1 LHQYAVALGAFGVAG
16 IVWGSFAC
24 LAQIRRDGDLKRLIA
39 YSSVGHMGFTLLG
52 IATMTQVGIDGALFA
67 SVAHGLITG
76 LLFFL
81 VGGIKERYG
90 STDLY
95 AIGRGLY
102 GRARRYGALVAFAAV
117 ASLGLPGLAGFWGE
131 LYVLVGADRPG
142 PGLSVTAFHIYMGVA
157 GLGMVLTAA
166 YLLMVVRRVCM
177 GTAGDAENEAAL
189 AHDRDLSR
197 RELVSWLPL
206 AALTLLAGLWPA
218 VVLAVADP
226 AVQHVLGAVSTIGA
240 RR

>member
-1 LHQYAVALGAFGVAG
+1 
-16 IVWGSFAC
+16 
-24 LAQIRRDGDLKRLIA
+24 
-39 YSSVGHMGFTLLG
+39 MGFTLLG

-81 VGGIKERYG
+81 VGGFKERYG
-90 STDLY
+90 TTDLY
-95 AIGRGLY
+95 TLGRGLY

-142 PGLSVTAFHIYMGVA
+142 PGVSVTAFHIYMAIA

-166 YLLMVVRRVCM
+166 YLLLMVRRVCM
-177 GTAGDAENEAAL
+177 GQVADPANDTALVARD
-189 AHDRDLSR
+189 HDLTG
-197 RELVSWLPL
+197 RELASWLPL
-206 AALTLLAGLWPA
+206 AALTLVAGLWPA
-218 VVLAVADP
+218 LVLAVADP
-226 AVQHVLGAVSTIGA
+226 AVHHVLGAVSVIGA
-240 RR
+240 GR